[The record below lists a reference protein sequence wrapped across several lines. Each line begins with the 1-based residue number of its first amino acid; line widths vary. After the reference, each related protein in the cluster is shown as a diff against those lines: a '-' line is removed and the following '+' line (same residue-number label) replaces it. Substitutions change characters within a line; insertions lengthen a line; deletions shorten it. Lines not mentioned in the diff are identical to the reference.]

1 MSTKKIMVKIMV
13 ETFLLDILSA
23 LLGADI
29 KLCPRILLWK
39 VTLPILN
46 LFLQMKSAHEQ
57 YLGHNLNSAP
67 AKSIVC
73 TKSCTMVSQRAQSR
87 VLVPLSIGGYSRG
100 TFFAPMFWI
109 CVQLHAVAKCC
120 SKAGV
125 EFWWLEVSWGY
136 YASQLG
142 VKGQRGGQPFQYL
155 TILIIIIFIIII
167 DALLILFSSSMF

>member
-1 MSTKKIMVKIMV
+1 MHWQGSFNKGLVIWMMSTKKIMVKIMV

-23 LLGADI
+23 LLGAAI

-73 TKSCTMVSQRAQSR
+73 TKSCT
-87 VLVPLSIGGYSRG
+87 
-100 TFFAPMFWI
+100 T
-109 CVQLHAVAKCC
+109 C
-120 SKAGV
+120 SKQG
-125 EFWWLEVSWGY
+125 FS
-136 YASQLG
+136 ASFY
-142 VKGQRGGQPFQYL
+142 RG
-155 TILIIIIFIIII
+155 
-167 DALLILFSSSMF
+167 LFSGDFFCTNVLNMCTITCSGQML